1 MEKYAK
7 DKFHKLNLVVV
18 KLVSIFI
25 YLYFTNWDFLL
36 QGRVQFV
43 FGLQAC
49 LIHKNDSQTFFQVLP
64 FLESNSAKAQCC
76 KCHKKLT

>member
-7 DKFHKLNLVVV
+7 DKFHILNLVAL

-43 FGLQAC
+43 FGLQTC
-49 LIHKNDSQTFFQVLP
+49 LVYKKRFPNFLLGVTFFRIK
-64 FLESNSAKAQCC
+64 FN
-76 KCHKKLT
+76 